1 MYFYYYYNYRLPKV
15 VKEHREYIERSEK
28 GFGES
33 AFHAMWWK
41 LLLEFKPENLL
52 EIGVYRGQV
61 VSLWTLIGKLV
72 HRKTNVYGISP
83 FTSFGDSVSEYMKN
97 LDYYQDV
104 QSTFDELNLEKP
116 TFVREFSNAEV
127 AVDLVKSKTWDMIYI
142 DGGHDYKDVL
152 FDYKLCLENLN
163 IGGII
168 ILDDASLHTDYKPES
183 FSFAGHY
190 GPSKVAREFADK
202 EMNFIGAVGHIN
214 IYMKR

>member
-1 MYFYYYYNYRLPKV
+1 MNKKSNNPFKRIKNSINSRVVKRSDRLKYDKLNLKFNKEFSFSEAIEYYKNRNDIHMYFHHYYNHRLPRV
-15 VKEHREYIERSEK
+15 VKEHREYIENNQK
-28 GFGES
+28 GFGEP

-127 AVDLVKSKTWDMIYI
+127 AVDLVK
-142 DGGHDYKDVL
+142 
-152 FDYKLCLENLN
+152 KLPADLEETKLSWETPNPKAL
-163 IGGII
+163 
-168 ILDDASLHTDYKPES
+168 P
-183 FSFAGHY
+183 FS
-190 GPSKVAREFADK
+190 ADLT
-202 EMNFIGAVGHIN
+202 EL
-214 IYMKR
+214 